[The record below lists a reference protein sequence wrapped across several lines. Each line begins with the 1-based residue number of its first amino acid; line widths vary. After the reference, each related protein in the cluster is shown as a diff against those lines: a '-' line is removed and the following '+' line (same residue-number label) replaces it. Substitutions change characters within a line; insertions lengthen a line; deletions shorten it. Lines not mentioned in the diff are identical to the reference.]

1 MTRNAEHVY
10 TGADDLE
17 RIRQLVEQ
25 LPNGAH
31 VRLRLQDGA
40 ELEGIV
46 AARPIAQLFF
56 GPDGNEGTNAVLR
69 LEQPRCRDP
78 WWGPRVHGDPRRPPG
93 VARRRRV
100 RPGRTGADPRPCARP
115 G

>member
-10 TGADDLE
+10 TEAADLE
-17 RIRQLVEQ
+17 RIREHIEQ

-31 VRLRLQDGA
+31 VQLQLQDGSA
-40 ELEGIV
+40 LEGIV

-69 LEQPRCRDP
+69 LEQPALDQPESAGWRDV
-78 WWGPRVHGDPRRPPG
+78 WVDRIQTVRRLDPE
-93 VARRRRV
+93 
-100 RPGRTGADPRPCARP
+100 
-115 G
+115 

>member
-10 TGADDLE
+10 TDDADLD
-17 RIRQLVEQ
+17 RIREHIEQ

-31 VRLRLQDGA
+31 VRLQLQDGHTI
-40 ELEGIV
+40 EGIV

-69 LEQPRCRDP
+69 LEQPALSDPEAAGWRDL
-78 WWGPRVHGDPRRPPG
+78 WVDRIRSITRLDPG
-93 VARRRRV
+93 
-100 RPGRTGADPRPCARP
+100 
-115 G
+115 

>member
-10 TGADDLE
+10 TEAADLE
-17 RIRQLVEQ
+17 RIREHIEQ

-31 VRLRLQDGA
+31 VQLQLQDGSA
-40 ELEGIV
+40 LEGIV

-69 LEQPRCRDP
+69 LEQPAMAAPEAAGWRDV
-78 WWGPRVHGDPRRPPG
+78 WVDRILTVRRLDP
-93 VARRRRV
+93 
-100 RPGRTGADPRPCARP
+100 AD
-115 G
+115 

>member
-56 GPDGNEGTNAVLR
+56 GPDGSEGTNAVVR
-69 LEQPRCRDP
+69 LEQPALSYPEEAGWRDL
-78 WWGPRVHGDPRRPPG
+78 WVDRIRSIERLDPG
-93 VARRRRV
+93 
-100 RPGRTGADPRPCARP
+100 
-115 G
+115 

>member
-10 TGADDLE
+10 TEAADLD
-17 RIRQLVEQ
+17 RIREHIEQ

-31 VRLRLQDGA
+31 VQLQLQDGSA
-40 ELEGIV
+40 LEGIV

-69 LEQPRCRDP
+69 LEQPALSQPEQAGWLDLWVDRIRSIK
-78 WWGPRVHGDPRRPPG
+78 RLDPR
-93 VARRRRV
+93 
-100 RPGRTGADPRPCARP
+100 
-115 G
+115 

>member
-17 RIRQLVEQ
+17 RIRQHIEQ

-31 VRLRLQDGA
+31 VRLRLQDGG

-56 GPDGNEGTNAVLR
+56 GPDGNEGTNAVVR
-69 LEQPRCRDP
+69 LEQP
-78 WWGPRVHGDPRRPPG
+78 
-93 VARRRRV
+93 AL
-100 RPGRTGADPRPCARP
+100 PRPEEAGWRDLWVDRIRSIERLDP

>member
-10 TGADDLE
+10 TDADDLE
-17 RIRQLVEQ
+17 RIRQHIEQ

-31 VRLRLQDGA
+31 VRLQLHDGG

-56 GPDGNEGTNAVLR
+56 GPDGNEGTNAVVR
-69 LEQPRCRDP
+69 LEQPALSHPEEARWRDL
-78 WWGPRVHGDPRRPPG
+78 WVDRIRSIERLDPG
-93 VARRRRV
+93 
-100 RPGRTGADPRPCARP
+100 
-115 G
+115 

>member
-10 TGADDLE
+10 TEADDLE

-56 GPDGNEGTNAVLR
+56 GPDGSEGTNAVVR
-69 LEQPRCRDP
+69 LEQRALSDPEGAGWRDL
-78 WWGPRVHGDPRRPPG
+78 WVDRIRGIERLDPG
-93 VARRRRV
+93 
-100 RPGRTGADPRPCARP
+100 
-115 G
+115 